1 MIFDRADDYEAL
13 RAKVADASIIPRAAV
28 TLMRHGL
35 AAWLSTA
42 VPSDNP
48 PPSVALAPGQ
58 GAPVVIAAIF
68 LRLVRG
74 AVHA

>member
-1 MIFDRADDYEAL
+1 MIRDRADDYEAL

-42 VPSDNP
+42 VQRDKP

-58 GAPVVIAAIF
+58 AAPVVIAAIV
-68 LRLVRG
+68 LRLARG
-74 AVHA
+74 VVHA